1 MHGTSSRPFSVGDK
15 SADSHDSETRKANFR
30 IAGTGGLAHLKVCS
44 LACFGVGFVGKQ
56 LVRFLFLFFFV
67 LRDDAESGVVAY
79 TAEVRVQLF
88 LFQSVVQM
96 AQKVHFAW
104 PSAIKRNKR
113 VFVSRAPFTS
123 LLCFASFAL
132 AIAAHIPNGVDVAT
146 VRMFVRLVSPGS
158 GPALKKTGHVRPLRT
173 SALGVFRKLI

>member
-15 SADSHDSETRKANFR
+15 SADSHDSETREANFR
-30 IAGTGGLAHLKVCS
+30 IAGVFGLLHLKICG
-44 LACFGVGFVGKQ
+44 LACFGVAFVGKQ

-113 VFVSRAPFTS
+113 VYVSRAPFTS
-123 LLCFASFAL
+123 LLCFALLLF
-132 AIAAHIPNGVDVAT
+132 HIPTGRCSHRPDVRAAG
-146 VRMFVRLVSPGS
+146 FS
-158 GPALKKTGHVRPLRT
+158 GFRSRLKKAGHVRHWVHLHWEYFE
-173 SALGVFRKLI
+173 S

>member
-1 MHGTSSRPFSVGDK
+1 MSRCWVCRQAVGAV
-15 SADSHDSETRKANFR
+15 S
-30 IAGTGGLAHLKVCS
+30 
-44 LACFGVGFVGKQ
+44 
-56 LVRFLFLFFFV
+56 FLFFFV

-79 TAEVRVQLF
+79 TAEVRVHLF

-123 LLCFASFAL
+123 LLCFFFFLWQSLPTF
-132 AIAAHIPNGVDVAT
+132 
-146 VRMFVRLVSPGS
+146 RMV
-158 GPALKKTGHVRPLRT
+158 
-173 SALGVFRKLI
+173 